1 LDSDPLLPAT
11 DIVQELESKLLP
23 LSSEQNA
30 NAAVALLLR
39 LGEGNLEVL
48 VVKRVENLADPWS
61 GQIGLPGGKR
71 EPQDLS
77 LKHNVIRE
85 TLEETGI
92 NLLDNCRFLGVLPAL
107 RSKPR
112 PEIKILPF
120 VILLE
125 NEPQIR
131 LNKKE
136 LAEYFWIPLSQI
148 ERSRGAAKFAS
159 FEAPAFTIGET
170 VIWGLTYRILESFLQ
185 VLRSTSRSC

>member
-1 LDSDPLLPAT
+1 LPAT
-11 DIVQELESKLLP
+11 DIVQELESKLFH

-30 NAAVALLLR
+30 NAAVGLLLR
-39 LGEGNLEVL
+39 LREGNLEVL

-107 RSKPR
+107 RPKSR

-148 ERSRGAAKFAS
+148 ERSRGVAKFAS
-159 FEAPAFTIGET
+159 FEAPAFTLGET
-170 VIWGLTYRILESFLQ
+170 VIWGLTYRTLESFLQ